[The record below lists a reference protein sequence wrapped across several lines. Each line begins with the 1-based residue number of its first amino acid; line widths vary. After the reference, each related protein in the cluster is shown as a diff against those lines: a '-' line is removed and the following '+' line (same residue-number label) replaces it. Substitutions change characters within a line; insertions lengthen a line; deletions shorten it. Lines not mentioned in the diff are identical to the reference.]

1 MIDSEQVPW
10 GKGEKQAGEAVE
22 IEPETI
28 RLQGTDAWVLRTG
41 NVKEQ
46 NSNVKRSLKSKC
58 QKSIWILS
66 FSHWFEIWILSF
78 GFSGAERRVT
88 VCLLK
93 NDPTTYYVLL
103 V

>member
-28 RLQGTDAWVLRTG
+28 YLQGT
-41 NVKEQ
+41 
-46 NSNVKRSLKSKC
+46 
-58 QKSIWILS
+58 
-66 FSHWFEIWILSF
+66 
-78 GFSGAERRVT
+78 GARHNAFALGVT

-93 NDPTTYYVLL
+93 NEPTTYDLSQV
-103 V
+103 